1 MDNLRN
7 RNTALV
13 LIGAGLYILLGDLIG
28 YFTVTA
34 ILVVGLG
41 IYKLK
46 SGENRTG
53 YVLIG
58 IGLMFLALSHLSI
71 VFAVILISFGYYL
84 VRSNQLQGNP
94 SYTQRHNILE
104 SIRWNKEPWVLQNM
118 AVWSIVGE
126 MNLDLSLAIIEE
138 SETTLLLQGVV
149 GDIDIIVPD
158 DIGVHIQSTILIG
171 QTKIGLEQQ
180 DGLVTKMT
188 WQSLNYDTA
197 EHKVNITLSY
207 VVGDV
212 NVTVL

>member
-13 LIGAGLYILLGDLIG
+13 LIGAGLYILLGNLIG

>member
-13 LIGAGLYILLGDLIG
+13 LIGAGLYILLGNLIG

-46 SGENRTG
+46 NGENRTG

>member
-13 LIGAGLYILLGDLIG
+13 LIGAGLYILLGNLIG

-171 QTKIGLEQQ
+171 QTKIGIEQQ

>member
-13 LIGAGLYILLGDLIG
+13 LIGAGLYILLGNLIG

-138 SETTLLLQGVV
+138 PETTLLLQGVV

-158 DIGVHIQSTILIG
+158 DIGVHIQSIILIG